1 MSELI
6 VIGFETSDA
15 ARAALKD
22 LRSIEHVG
30 KIHFE
35 DTAVVERDPGGQ
47 VHVKNEASGTTETAA
62 IIGGAIGGIVTFA
75 FPPAGIAIG
84 AAVGAGIGALMHTG
98 VDGDF
103 VDDIKNKLE
112 PGKSALF
119 IVIKDADA
127 DALDAALRPYRGSII
142 QTTVDE
148 DVEAGLRDALQ

>member
-6 VIGFETSDA
+6 VIGFDTSDE

-22 LRSIEHVG
+22 LRSIEHLG
-30 KIHFE
+30 RIHFE
-35 DTAVVERDPGGQ
+35 DTAVVERDAAGH
-47 VHVKNEASGTTETAA
+47 VHVKNEVSGTTETAA
-62 IIGGAIGGIVTFA
+62 VIGGAIGGIVTFA

-119 IVIKDADA
+119 LVLKQADA
-127 DALDAALRPYRGSII
+127 DALDAALRPYHGNLI

-148 DVEAGLRDALQ
+148 DVEEGLRDALK